1 MPRLTFVRDQLRK
14 PPIETGPLQHWADR
28 VRKLAKVPNTVCELS
43 GMVTEAAPDRTT
55 ADLRP
60 YAETVLDAFGLGP
73 DDTSGPTGR

>member
-1 MPRLTFVRDQLRK
+1 
-14 PPIETGPLQHWADR
+14 
-28 VRKLAKVPNTVCELS
+28 
-43 GMVTEAAPDRTT
+43 MVTEAAPDRTT